1 MSKGTRSRANNP
13 YSVRTREN
21 VSEYFSSGGDVGGG
35 NGSNETVKTCWDFE
49 LMSPTSEIKVVKQND
64 KVKGS
69 IDQSQKLV
77 LIRFGSKPLGYAP
90 PDKSF
95 EIIEAS
101 KLKTGYLIGEVTS
114 KSDDNQSA
122 SIHICLA

>member
-1 MSKGTRSRANNP
+1 MSKGTRSRANNK
-13 YSVRTREN
+13 YAVRTRKN
-21 VSEYFSSGGDVGGG
+21 LSEYFSSGGDVGDS

-90 PDKSF
+90 SDKSF

-101 KLKTGYLIGEVTS
+101 KLKTGYLVGDVTS
-114 KSDDNQSA
+114 KSDNNQNA
-122 SIHICLA
+122 SIHLCLT

>member
-1 MSKGTRSRANNP
+1 MSKGNRSRANNT

-21 VSEYFSSGGDVGGG
+21 VSEYFSSGGDVGGS

-90 PDKSF
+90 PNKSF

-101 KLKTGYLIGEVTS
+101 KLKTGYLVGEITS
-114 KSDDNQSA
+114 KTEDNQNA
-122 SIHICLA
+122 LIRLCLK

>member
-1 MSKGTRSRANNP
+1 MSKGTRSRANNS

-21 VSEYFSSGGDVGGG
+21 VSEYFSSSGAGGSND
-35 NGSNETVKTCWDFE
+35 SNETVKTCWDFE
-49 LMSPTSEIKVVKQND
+49 LMSPTSEIKIVKQND

-95 EIIEAS
+95 EIIQTS
-101 KLKTGYLIGEVTS
+101 KLRTGYLVGEITS
-114 KSDDNQSA
+114 KSDNDQNA
-122 SIHICLA
+122 SIHLCLV